1 MSKSQ
6 HQAAEMEAPLS
17 KVLRFLGQ
25 CRAEATKTRA
35 LTPSQLG
42 VLRLLNEG
50 GERRMSEVAAAIAL
64 SNSACTVMSDQ
75 LEKRGLVHKRMDP
88 EDRRA
93 VQVAITDEGRAL
105 LKEMLADIHQALAER
120 LDRLSAAERQAV
132 VAGFEA
138 LARVMDEA

>member
-1 MSKSQ
+1 
-6 HQAAEMEAPLS
+6 MEAPLS

-25 CRAEATKTRA
+25 CRAEATKARA

-42 VLRLLNEG
+42 VLRLLSDG
-50 GERRMSEVAAAIAL
+50 GERRMSEVAAAMAL

-75 LEKRGLVHKRMDP
+75 LEKRGLVRKRMDP

-93 VQVAITDEGRAL
+93 VQVAITDEGRAM
-105 LKEMLADIHQALAER
+105 LKAMLADIHQALAER
-120 LDRLSAAERQAV
+120 LDRLNADERQTV

-138 LARVMDEA
+138 LARVMDEP